1 MNLARVCRQA
11 TAELSL
17 TMRNGEQLLLTLV
30 IPLVLLGFFGSVDV
44 LPLDAWSDP
53 LDALVPGVLAVAVM
67 SSAMVSLGIAT
78 GFERSYRVLKLLGV
92 TPLRRSELVA
102 AKAIAVFA
110 VEIVQAFLLVGLG
123 LALGWR
129 PAGREVALALPAV
142 LLGSLAFAGI
152 GLLLAGSLKAEVNL
166 AAQNAVFLVLLLGGG
181 AMIPTSELPAGFG
194 SVAAVLPSHALARVL
209 ERSLSGVDTVSLSRW
224 ITLAVWA
231 TVAPAIAARR
241 FRWW

>member
-1 MNLARVCRQA
+1 MNLARIARQ
-11 TAELSL
+11 TTSELSL

-44 LPLDAWSDP
+44 LPLDGWDDP
-53 LDALVPGVLAVAVM
+53 LDVLVPGVLSVAVM

-102 AKAIAVFA
+102 AKALAVFA
-110 VEIVQAFLLVGLG
+110 VEIVQAALLVGLG

-129 PAGREVALALPAV
+129 PGGSEVAFALPAV

-152 GLLLAGSLKAEVNL
+152 GLLFAGRLKAEVNL
-166 AAQNAVFLVLLLGGG
+166 AAQNALFLVLLLGGG
-181 AMIPTSELPAGFG
+181 AIIPTNELPTGFD
-194 SVAAVLPSHALARVL
+194 SVAGVLPSHALARVL
-209 ERSLSGVDTVSLSRW
+209 ERSLNGFETVSLSHW
-224 ITLAVWA
+224 ITLAIWA
-231 TVAPAIAARR
+231 TVAPVLAARR